1 MTLRKRYSYIA
12 FYDLDRTIFT
22 GNSATSLVAEARN
35 RGIMNGRQFRHALYL
50 SLLYKLDWQ
59 DPARIITRML
69 TWLKGMT
76 ETAAR
81 QLCLEVFENN
91 LRQTIRP
98 EITREMQKHRDNL
111 GANVL
116 LSSATSLICEPVAAH
131 LNLED
136 VICTRLEANNGI
148 LTGATRGKLVYGREK
163 KTRLTDYC
171 RKEGHKP
178 AESYY
183 YGDSKTDVYVM
194 ETVGH
199 PVAVCPDQRLLE
211 VARKR
216 DWRVLEVSGPS
227 G

>member
-1 MTLRKRYSYIA
+1 MTLKKKYRYIA

-22 GNSATSLVAEARN
+22 GNSATSLVEEARR
-35 RGIMNGRQFRHALYL
+35 RGVMNGRQFRHALYL

-59 DPARIITRML
+59 DPARIISRML

-81 QLCLEVFENN
+81 QLCLEVFESN
-91 LRQTIRP
+91 LLQTIRP
-98 EITREMQKHRDNL
+98 EITREMQKHQEKH

-131 LNLED
+131 LHLDD
-136 VICTRLEANNGI
+136 VICTHLEEVDGV

-163 KTRLTDYC
+163 KIRLMDYC
-171 RKEGHKP
+171 RKEDHDP
-178 AESYY
+178 AEAYY

-199 PVAVCPDQRLLE
+199 PVAVSPDQQLLA
-211 VARKR
+211 VARER

>member
-1 MTLRKRYSYIA
+1 MTLQENYKYIA

-22 GNSATSLVAEARN
+22 GNSATSLVAEAKS

-81 QLCLEVFENN
+81 QLCLDVFESD
-91 LRQTIRP
+91 LLQTIRP
-98 EITREMQKHRDNL
+98 EITREMQKHRDEQ

-116 LSSATSLICEPVAAH
+116 LSSATSFICEPVAAH
-131 LNLED
+131 LHLDD
-136 VICTRLEANNGI
+136 VICTHLEEDGGV
-148 LTGATRGKLVYGREK
+148 LTGTTRGKLVYGREK
-163 KTRLTDYC
+163 KNRLIDYC
-171 RKEGHKP
+171 RNEGYNP
-178 AESYY
+178 AEAYY
-183 YGDSKTDVYVM
+183 YGDSKTDVHVM

-199 PVAVCPDQRLLE
+199 PVAVSPDHQLLE

>member
-1 MTLRKRYSYIA
+1 MTLQENYKYIA
-12 FYDLDRTIFT
+12 FYDLDRTIFS
-22 GNSATSLVAEARN
+22 GNSATSLVAEARS
-35 RGIMNGRQFRHALYL
+35 RGIMNSRQFRHALYL

-81 QLCLEVFENN
+81 QLCLEVFENS
-91 LRQTIRP
+91 LRDTIRP
-98 EITREMQKHRDNL
+98 EILEEMQKHRDGH
-111 GANVL
+111 GANIL

-131 LNLED
+131 LHLED
-136 VICTRLEANNGI
+136 VICTRLEVDNGI

-163 KTRLTDYC
+163 KARLLDYC
-171 RKEGHKP
+171 RRMGYDP
-178 AESYY
+178 ADTFY

-194 ETVGH
+194 EAVGH
-199 PVAVCPDQRLLE
+199 PVAVCPDHQLLE

-216 DWRVLEVSGPS
+216 DWLVLEVSGPS